1 MHGTERFTATVHEWL
16 LSIFTAGTTHFVEMV
31 LIGLAY
37 LGFFAIAGLALVYLE
52 RRIAAFF
59 QVRLG
64 PNRVGPQGMFQTLAD
79 ALKLV
84 AKEPIGTKKADS
96 FLYSLAPYFLIISS
110 LMAISV
116 VPMGAGF
123 SGFDIDVG
131 VFFLIAVSSIGV
143 LGILIAGWGSY
154 NKYALIGAL
163 RSGAQMIS
171 YELSVGLSLLT
182 MILLVGSLRFSDI
195 VQSQSDYWLIFKGH
209 IPALIAFII
218 FIISGTAESNRTPFD
233 LVEAESELGAG
244 FHSEYSGI
252 QFAFFFLSEFI
263 NMFIISAV
271 AATVFWGGWMPLH
284 LGGFSGF
291 NQTMDYIPGPIWFL
305 GKTGVII
312 FLMMWFRWTFPRLR
326 IDQLMKLEWKY
337 LLPLNLINI
346 LIMAFVVWMGWHL

>member
-1 MHGTERFTATVHEWL
+1 MHGTERITAAIHEWL
-16 LSIFTAGTTHFVEMV
+16 LGLFPAGTTHLIEMV
-31 LIGLAY
+31 LIGLVY
-37 LGFFAIAGLALVYLE
+37 LAFFAVAGLALVYLE

-64 PNRVGPQGMFQTLAD
+64 PNRVGPYGMFQTLAD

-116 VPMGAGF
+116 IPMGAGWA
-123 SGFDIDVG
+123 GFDIDVG
-131 VFFLIAVSSIGV
+131 VFFLIAVSSVGV

-154 NKYALIGAL
+154 NKYSLIGAL

-195 VQSQSDYWLIFKGH
+195 VQAQSDYWLLFKGH
-209 IPALIAFII
+209 IPAVIAFII

-271 AATVFWGGWMPLH
+271 AATVFLGGWMPFH
-284 LGGFSGF
+284 LGSLSGF
-291 NQTMDYIPGPIWFL
+291 NHIMDYIPGPVWFFL
-305 GKTGVII
+305 KTGFII

-337 LLPLNLINI
+337 LLPLNLLNI
-346 LIMAFVVWMGWHL
+346 VLMAFIVWKGWYL